1 MSRDPFQPSIWLG
14 CHMFAEDFRRE
25 PPTWE
30 PLDCGLF
37 LCGSS
42 FTRQRSMRKRQPAA
56 YTSWPCFTLD
66 TGCQSISLSVRTGN
80 HFSSFCFLT
89 TYLCE
94 SYFSIVTV
102 KKGANWQQLW
112 KLLCVSAHYT
122 TTWSHYMTEA
132 NSSVLLWEIFFCYVF
147 LTFGKVV
154 FRNLWCF

>member
-25 PPTWE
+25 PTTWE

-102 KKGANWQQLW
+102 KKRSKLTATLKATLCISTLHHNMIPLHDRSKLKCFTVGNIF
-112 KLLCVSAHYT
+112 LLCFSYF
-122 TTWSHYMTEA
+122 
-132 NSSVLLWEIFFCYVF
+132 WEGG
-147 LTFGKVV
+147 L
-154 FRNLWCF
+154 